1 MKALKRDRQASEAEA
16 QKTLQRLEH
25 IEKVKAKPF
34 FFTRLQHRL
43 DTLQARKSQPEGSSI
58 FATFLRPALM
68 PFLVVSSIGA
78 GVLIGYK
85 APTSNRAEAASVLVE
100 AYGLNA
106 PDLTQYT
113 LTSNQ

>member
-1 MKALKRDRQASEAEA
+1 MKDRKRDRQAIAAGA
-16 QKTLQRLEH
+16 QKTLQSLDH
-25 IEKVKAKPF
+25 IAKVKAKPF

-43 DTLQARKSQPEGSSI
+43 DTLQAQKSRPEVISI
-58 FATFLRPALM
+58 FATLLRPALM
-68 PFLVVSSIGA
+68 PLLVVISIGV

-85 APTSNRAEAASVLVE
+85 APTSSRDEAASVLVE

-113 LTSNQ
+113 LTSNR

>member
-1 MKALKRDRQASEAEA
+1 MKNRKRDRQTAEAEA
-16 QKTLQRLEH
+16 QKTLQGLDH

-43 DTLQARKSQPEGSSI
+43 DALQAQQSEPEVSSI
-58 FATFLRPALM
+58 LITFLRPALM
-68 PFLVVSSIGA
+68 PLLVVISIGV

-85 APTSNRAEAASVLVE
+85 AATSNRAEAASVLVE
-100 AYGLNA
+100 AYGLSA

-113 LTSNQ
+113 LTSNR

>member
-1 MKALKRDRQASEAEA
+1 MKTHKRDRQAIEAEA
-16 QKTLQRLEH
+16 QKTLQSLDY

-34 FFTRLQHRL
+34 FLVRLQNRL
-43 DTLQARKSQPEGSSI
+43 DALQARKREPEGSSI

-68 PFLVVSSIGA
+68 PLLVVVSIGA
-78 GVLIGYK
+78 GILIGYK
-85 APTSNRAEAASVLVE
+85 APTSSRAEAANALVE